1 MASDITDVLS
11 AILFLF
17 QPLIFIFVPLFSFYN
32 LLFVNSKF
40 DFFLFFCLQFQ
51 IRKYIA
57 YQFIYIAFLLHGQ
70 SASQ

>member
-11 AILFLF
+11 ALLFLF
-17 QPLIFIFVPLFSFYN
+17 QPLIFIFVLLFSFYN
-32 LLFVNSKF
+32 LLFVNGSSVC
-40 DFFLFFCLQFQ
+40 CLQFK

-57 YQFIYIAFLLHGQ
+57 YQFIYITFLLHGH